1 MSAKLLVG
9 SEQVGAI
16 AVLTLDNPPVNATS
30 HALRA
35 DLKAQ
40 LDAALAAP
48 AIKAIIL
55 IGAGRGFIAGADI
68 GEFDRPRLEPLN
80 PAIIATIEQGKK
92 PVIAAIHGHALGG
105 GLELAMG
112 CHYRVATAEARL
124 GQPEVK
130 IGLIPGAG
138 GTQRLPRLVGL
149 VLALDMIVGGDPI
162 TAPTALAQG
171 LLDAIIAGELRQG
184 AIEFAVR
191 IVREQM
197 PLKRVRDRPAPIP
210 PDAEFFARARA
221 DLAKRQPA
229 LTAPQSCIDALEASL
244 LPFNQGLQREA
255 ALFAAAVAST
265 QSKALRHLFFAE
277 RDAGKTAA
285 IPADTPALEL
295 RKVAVIGGGT
305 MGSAI
310 ALCCADAGFPVTV
323 IEADDTGLARASA
336 ALRRHYEGSAKRGA
350 AQAEIE
356 RRLARITLS
365 TALADIG
372 EADLVIEAVTED
384 LAFKQEIFAALDRV
398 AKPAAILATNT
409 SYLDIDTLAAAT
421 RRPERVLGLHFFAP
435 AAIMRVMEVVR
446 AARSTASALATGMAF
461 GRKIRKIPVLVGA
474 CDGFVG
480 NRLLTQRGRAVERL
494 LAEGVA
500 IAAIDQAMVA
510 FGFPIGP
517 CAAGD
522 LAGLDISYRAR
533 KARGRNWPLADA
545 IVAAGRLGQKTGA
558 GYYRYEPGGRT
569 PLPDPEAQRII
580 DATRSST
587 APVSVAADEIVAR
600 LVDPMINEGARILEE
615 GIAERASDIDVIWVY
630 GYGFPPYRGG
640 PMFYADQIGLAAI
653 GNRLAEATARFSDP
667 TLKPAPLLARLAQ
680 EGKGFKDF
688 VR

>member
-1 MSAKLLVG
+1 M
-9 SEQVGAI
+9 
-16 AVLTLDNPPVNATS
+16 
-30 HALRA
+30 R
-35 DLKAQ
+35 
-40 LDAALAAP
+40 
-48 AIKAIIL
+48 
-55 IGAGRGFIAGADI
+55 
-68 GEFDRPRLEPLN
+68 
-80 PAIIATIEQGKK
+80 
-92 PVIAAIHGHALGG
+92 
-105 GLELAMG
+105 
-112 CHYRVATAEARL
+112 
-124 GQPEVK
+124 
-130 IGLIPGAG
+130 
-138 GTQRLPRLVGL
+138 
-149 VLALDMIVGGDPI
+149 
-162 TAPTALAQG
+162 
-171 LLDAIIAGELRQG
+171 
-184 AIEFAVR
+184 
-191 IVREQM
+191 
-197 PLKRVRDRPAPIP
+197 
-210 PDAEFFARARA
+210 
-221 DLAKRQPA
+221 RQPA
-229 LTAPQSCIDALEASL
+229 LTAPQSGIDALESSL
-244 LPFNQGLQREA
+244 LPFDEGLQREA
-255 ALFAAAVAST
+255 ALFAATVASA

-285 IPADTPALEL
+285 ISRDTPALEL
-295 RKVAVIGGGT
+295 RKLAVIGGGT

-310 ALCCADAGFPVTV
+310 AICCADAGFPVTLV
-323 IEADDTGLARASA
+323 ELDDAGLARASA
-336 ALRRHYEGSAKRGA
+336 AMQRHYDGSAKRGT

-365 TALADIG
+365 TSLATSA
-372 EADLVIEAVTED
+372 EADLVIEAVIED
-384 LAFKQEIFAALDRV
+384 LALKQEVFAALDRI

-446 AARSTASALATGMAF
+446 ATRSTPSTLATGMAF
-461 GRKIRKIPVLVGA
+461 GRKIRKIPVLVGV

-500 IAAIDQAMVA
+500 IEAIDQAMVE

-545 IVAAGRLGQKTGA
+545 IVDAGRLGQKTGA
-558 GYYRYEPGGRT
+558 GYYRYEPGSRT

-580 DATRSST
+580 DATRGSF
-587 APVSVAADEIVAR
+587 APMSIAADEIVAR
-600 LVDPMINEGARILEE
+600 LVDPMINEGARILDE

-653 GNRLAEATARFSDP
+653 SNRLAQSAARFSDP
-667 TLKPAPLLARLAQ
+667 TLAPAPLLTRLTQ
-680 EGKGFKDF
+680 EGKGFRDF